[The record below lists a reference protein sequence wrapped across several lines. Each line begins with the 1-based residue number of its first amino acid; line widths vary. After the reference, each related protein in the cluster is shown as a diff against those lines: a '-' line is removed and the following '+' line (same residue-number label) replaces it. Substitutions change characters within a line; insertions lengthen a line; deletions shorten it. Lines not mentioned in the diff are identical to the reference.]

1 MQGPGRL
8 SKKGVLWPPPPGR
21 REPALW
27 PISALVQELWRAT
40 GNLQTRLW
48 SPRFFKW
55 LSMSWS
61 RMLKVFY
68 RVQSSSAA
76 KAGVLR
82 ACRSVCNCPWVPLGT
97 NWNQKGEKSK
107 PGTLPDAHAGA
118 GKTITAIIFKC
129 FLSARP
135 VPSAF
140 HGLPHSLLQ
149 QPHGAGTVTDFTDGQ
164 TKPQPSILTPLGLQH
179 ILVIVPTRRQAS
191 PSIARV
197 SPGPLFSTD
206 KDGIRCDVITVTEGT
221 TLLKCFCER
230 WWKSWT
236 SALDQHYSIKNTTQA
251 TIRSHSHNFKCYS
264 SHIKQ

>member
-40 GNLQTRLW
+40 GNLQTWLW

-82 ACRSVCNCPWVPLGT
+82 ACRSVCNCLWVPLGT

-149 QPHGAGTVTDFTDGQ
+149 QPHGAGTVTLLHRWADKAPTLYPDTARTPARPSDSAYQKASLSINSKGLSWSLVFNGQ
-164 TKPQPSILTPLGLQH
+164 GWNKMWCDHCHRGDH
-179 ILVIVPTRRQAS
+179 IV
-191 PSIARV
+191 
-197 SPGPLFSTD
+197 
-206 KDGIRCDVITVTEGT
+206 EM
-221 TLLKCFCER
+221 LLRKVMEVLNKCSR
-230 WWKSWT
+230 P
-236 SALDQHYSIKNTTQA
+236 ALLNKKYHA
-251 TIRSHSHNFKCYS
+251 SHNQEPFT
-264 SHIKQ
+264 